1 MWLRPSARWRHLTEA
16 GFVEAHG
23 ATRGRTYMLS
33 AAVYGAVADKAA
45 YTRQAGFAPIQHEQ
59 MVLSYVRQ
67 HGRIKRAEAMELCRL
82 SEGQVKNL
90 LKRMCKAGLLVLEG
104 AGPAAHYR
112 IGSSDRVV
120 SDEIG

>member
-1 MWLRPSARWRHLTEA
+1 
-16 GFVEAHG
+16 
-23 ATRGRTYMLS
+23 
-33 AAVYGAVADKAA
+33 
-45 YTRQAGFAPIQHEQ
+45 

-67 HGRIKRAEAMELCRL
+67 HGRIRRAEAMELCRL

-90 LKRMCKAGLLVLEG
+90 LKRMNQTGLLILEG

-112 IGSSDRVV
+112 IGSSNPAQ